1 MSSLGQRLAEVESR
15 ISIAADSAGRDR
27 SEIELIVV
35 SKNHPAQLVV
45 ELLNLGVRAFGENRD
60 QEAKPKAAQV
70 AELVASKDF
79 DYKWHFIGQLQS
91 NKVRSALSYSS
102 VIHSVDRQSLLD
114 AIIKAVAE
122 RSDPLDVF
130 IQLNLTDDPGRG
142 GIEPKHLELFAEQV
156 LAIKNLNLL
165 GVMGVASLERA
176 PEVDFDTITKASE
189 ALTRIA
195 PTAKFISAGM
205 SEDFEA
211 AISFG
216 ATHLRVG
223 SAITGKRQN

>member
-15 ISIAADSAGRDR
+15 ISIAAASAGRDR

-130 IQLNLTDDPGRG
+130 IQ
-142 GIEPKHLELFAEQV
+142 I
-156 LAIKNLNLL
+156 I
-165 GVMGVASLERA
+165 
-176 PEVDFDTITKASE
+176 
-189 ALTRIA
+189 
-195 PTAKFISAGM
+195 
-205 SEDFEA
+205 
-211 AISFG
+211 
-216 ATHLRVG
+216 
-223 SAITGKRQN
+223 